1 VNKSRVAITAGAVF
15 LSAALA
21 VSFILFTNTDSS
33 PVSIERNQAWTYNC
47 EFPVQ
52 RPESITLTCA
62 DGGMLV
68 TDIEW
73 NAWTINGASGSGT
86 YSENNC
92 EPNCA
97 DGHRI
102 NVAVIVR
109 LSELFQYKG
118 RNIFQTLEIE
128 VEAGSQL
135 PNGET
140 NLLWN
145 VSEFAVTMNWDI

>member
-1 VNKSRVAITAGAVF
+1 MSKSRVAITAGAVF

-21 VSFILFTNTDSS
+21 VSFILFMNTDSS
-33 PVSIERNQAWTYNC
+33 PVAIEQNQAWTYNC

-62 DGGMLV
+62 DGGILV

-86 YSENNC
+86 YSENIC

-97 DGHRI
+97 DGRRI

-109 LSELFQYKG
+109 LSEPFQYKG

-140 NLLWN
+140 NLFWD

>member
-1 VNKSRVAITAGAVF
+1 VSKSRVAITAGAVF

-21 VSFILFTNTDSS
+21 VSPIFSKKTDTS
-33 PVSIERNQAWTYNC
+33 PVAIEQNQACAYNC
-47 EFPVQ
+47 EVPMQ
-52 RPESITLTCA
+52 LPESITLTCA
-62 DGGMLV
+62 DGGILV

-86 YSENNC
+86 YSENIC

-97 DGHRI
+97 DGRRI

-109 LSELFQYKG
+109 LSEPFQYKG

>member
-1 VNKSRVAITAGAVF
+1 VSKSRASITAGAVL

-21 VSFILFTNTDSS
+21 VSFIILKYTD
-33 PVSIERNQAWTYNC
+33 VSQVDVGRNQSWTYDC

-73 NAWTINGASGSGT
+73 NAWSITGASGSGT
-86 YSENNC
+86 YSENIC

-97 DGHRI
+97 EGFRI
-102 NVAVIVR
+102 ELAVIVR
-109 LSELFQYKG
+109 LSEPFQYEG
-118 RNIFQTLEIE
+118 RNVLQTLEIE
-128 VEAGSQL
+128 VIAGSL
-135 PNGET
+135 FPNGQT
-140 NLLWN
+140 HLLWN
-145 VSEFAVTMNWDI
+145 VSEFALTKNWDI

>member
-1 VNKSRVAITAGAVF
+1 VSKSRVAITAGAVF

-21 VSFILFTNTDSS
+21 VSFILFMNTDSS
-33 PVSIERNQAWTYNC
+33 PVAIEQNQAWTYNC

-62 DGGMLV
+62 DGGILV

-86 YSENNC
+86 YSENIC

-97 DGHRI
+97 DGRRI

-109 LSELFQYKG
+109 LSEPFQYKG

-140 NLLWN
+140 NLFWD